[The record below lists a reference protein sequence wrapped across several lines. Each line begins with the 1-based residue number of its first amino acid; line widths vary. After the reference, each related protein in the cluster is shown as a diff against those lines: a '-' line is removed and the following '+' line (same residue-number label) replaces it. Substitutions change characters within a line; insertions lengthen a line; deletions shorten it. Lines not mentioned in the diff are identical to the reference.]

1 MSDIALL
8 LHAIDFAAYKHRAQL
23 RKGTHGVPYIA
34 HPVAVAEVIAS
45 VGRVTDIVT
54 LLAAVL
60 HDTIEDTD
68 TTADELTKEFGAEVV
83 SVVLEVT
90 DDKTLPKEERK
101 RLQIVHAPKSS
112 KRAKIVK
119 LGDKI
124 VNVRDVAHDPP
135 RDWNV
140 ERRREYLDWSEKVI
154 AGCRGANAA
163 LEKKFDAVV
172 REGRAV
178 IGAASAKSKR

>member
-1 MSDIALL
+1 MSDIARLL
-8 LHAIDFAAYKHRAQL
+8 SAIDFAAHKHRGQV
-23 RKGTHGVPYIA
+23 RKGTDAVPYVS
-34 HPVAVAEVIAS
+34 HPVAVAEVIAR

-68 TTADELTKEFGAEVV
+68 TTAEEIAERFGAEV
-83 SVVLEVT
+83 SDVVVEVT
-90 DDKTLPKEERK
+90 DDESLPKEEQK
-101 RLQIVHAPKSS
+101 RLQIVNAPKSS

-124 VNVRDVAHDPP
+124 VNVRDVGHDPP
-135 RDWNV
+135 AGWSL
-140 ERRREYLDWSEKVI
+140 ERRRAYVDWSEQVI

-163 LEKKFDAVV
+163 LERHFDQVV
-172 REGRAV
+172 REARAL
-178 IGAASAKSKR
+178 IG

>member
-8 LHAIDFAAYKHRAQL
+8 LRAIDFAAYRHRKQV
-23 RKGTHGVPYIA
+23 RKGSEGVPYVS
-34 HPVAVAEVIAS
+34 HPVAVAELIAR

-54 LLAAVL
+54 LVAAIL
-60 HDTIEDTD
+60 HDTIEDTE
-68 TTADELTKEFGAEVV
+68 TTAEEIAAHFGANVRD
-83 SVVLEVT
+83 VVLELT
-90 DDKTLPKEERK
+90 DDKSLPKEERK

-124 VNVRDVAHDPP
+124 VNVRDVTSDQPP
-135 RDWNV
+135 DWSV
-140 ERRREYLDWSEKVI
+140 ERRREYLDWSEQVV

-163 LEKKFDAVV
+163 LEREFDKVV
-172 REGRAV
+172 KQGRAV
-178 IGAASAKSKR
+178 IG